1 MLIKRKRRGATAIVA
16 ATAMLI
22 LLGPGCNSAPRE
34 QHYALQGEIV
44 AIGPTKKLLT
54 VQHGDIPGFMPAMTM
69 SYTVAVPSEV
79 DGLKVGDK
87 ITADLVVSDG
97 RGRLEKIAPLKEVKP
112 DSAAGQP
119 QNSR

>member
-1 MLIKRKRRGATAIVA
+1 MPAEIQKAGALLIVGLT
-16 ATAMLI
+16 
-22 LLGPGCNSAPRE
+22 LLLSVLAGCNSAPSE
-34 QHYALQGEIV
+34 HHYTLQGEIV

-79 DGLKVGDK
+79 DNLKVGDK

-97 RGRLEKIAPLKEVKP
+97 RGRLERIRPVVDGKPAP
-112 DSAAGQP
+112 AAP
-119 QNSR
+119 QQAP

>member
-1 MLIKRKRRGATAIVA
+1 
-16 ATAMLI
+16 MLI
-22 LLGPGCNSAPRE
+22 LLLSGCNSAPNE
-34 QHYALQGEIV
+34 QHYTLQGEIV

-79 DGLKVGDK
+79 DNLKVGDK

-97 RGRLEKIAPLKEVKP
+97 RGRLEKIKPLADSKPAP
-112 DSAAGQP
+112 AAQQP
-119 QNSR
+119 SH

>member
-1 MLIKRKRRGATAIVA
+1 MLKGIQNATVATVTGAT
-16 ATAMLI
+16 MLV
-22 LLGPGCNSAPRE
+22 LLLSGCNSAPQER
-34 QHYALQGEIV
+34 HYTLQGEIV

-97 RGRLEKIAPLKEVKP
+97 RGRLEGIKPLAAPAAQKP
-112 DSAAGQP
+112 VP
-119 QNSR
+119 

>member
-1 MLIKRKRRGATAIVA
+1 MMIERMQRRAGIIIA

-22 LLGPGCNSAPRE
+22 LLLSGCNSAPQE
-34 QHYALQGEIV
+34 HHYTLQGEIV

-54 VQHGDIPGFMPAMTM
+54 LQHGEIPGFMPAMTM

-79 DGLKVGDK
+79 DNLKVGDK

-97 RGRLEKIAPLKEVKP
+97 RGRLEKIKPLTDSKPAPTTQ
-112 DSAAGQP
+112 QP
-119 QNSR
+119 SH